1 MMQSILT
8 AVMVQRKQGRS
19 YLTDEL
25 IVTTRKIPRTCTS
38 IAYKKQQLENELS
51 EKSIIVSSLTISSYT
66 RIENVRHQG
75 VIVTER
81 ELYCSLT
88 KKQQLLKKSKFTNM
102 LAVILNRHLIKR
114 KGGTRKNLKPRI
126 PPHPTTKQGILL
138 LRLMGG
144 SCAEKD
150 DYYADYSKYH
160 AQYVVAKFNIAKEI
174 QKNGK
179 QFEGAG

>member
-1 MMQSILT
+1 
-8 AVMVQRKQGRS
+8 
-19 YLTDEL
+19 
-25 IVTTRKIPRTCTS
+25 
-38 IAYKKQQLENELS
+38 
-51 EKSIIVSSLTISSYT
+51 
-66 RIENVRHQG
+66 
-75 VIVTER
+75 
-81 ELYCSLT
+81 
-88 KKQQLLKKSKFTNM
+88 M
-102 LAVILNRHLIKR
+102 LAVISNQHLIKR
-114 KGGTRKNLKPRI
+114 KGGSRKNVKPRI

>member
-1 MMQSILT
+1 
-8 AVMVQRKQGRS
+8 
-19 YLTDEL
+19 
-25 IVTTRKIPRTCTS
+25 
-38 IAYKKQQLENELS
+38 
-51 EKSIIVSSLTISSYT
+51 
-66 RIENVRHQG
+66 
-75 VIVTER
+75 
-81 ELYCSLT
+81 
-88 KKQQLLKKSKFTNM
+88 M
-102 LAVILNRHLIKR
+102 LAVILNRHLIKFILVTKSFALSYQEKR
-114 KGGTRKNLKPRI
+114 RNQEECKTAHSS
-126 PPHPTTKQGILL
+126 HPATKQGILL